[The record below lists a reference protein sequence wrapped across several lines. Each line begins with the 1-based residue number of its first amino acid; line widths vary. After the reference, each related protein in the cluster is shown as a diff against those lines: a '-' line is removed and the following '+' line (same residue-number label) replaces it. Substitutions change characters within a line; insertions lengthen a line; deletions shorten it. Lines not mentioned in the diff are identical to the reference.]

1 MFLCRV
7 EVSDS
12 LSAQPP
18 DLGALP
24 GSFGAT
30 SSASPVFDVEL
41 ICAAFTT
48 SPVFDFEG
56 SFSVCLQP
64 NAANHASHAWS
75 RGAPKRKTPLGL
87 AEVCQM
93 RYF

>member
-1 MFLCRV
+1 MLK
-7 EVSDS
+7 SQT

-24 GSFGAT
+24 GSFGAA

-56 SFSVCLQP
+56 SFSVACSPMLQTMLHTHG
-64 NAANHASHAWS
+64 AE
-75 RGAPKRKTPLGL
+75 GAPKRKTPLGL